1 MPLADRR
8 LASRFDVVG
17 TPWGVLDALEPL
29 RLRNLASDGMLIES
43 PAPLA
48 VGSVHEFQLI
58 DGPHAVR
65 VRAAVRHLSPARR
78 SSIDRYFVIGL
89 EFLHLE
95 PRTTLGIERLIR
107 EQSARSASEVA

>member
-1 MPLADRR
+1 MTLADRR
-8 LASRFDVVG
+8 LTSRFDVVG

-29 RLRNLASDGMLIES
+29 HLRNLSSDGMLIES

-78 SSIDRYFVIGL
+78 SSVDRYFVIGL

-95 PRTTLGIERLIR
+95 PRSSLGIGRLVR
-107 EQSARSASEVA
+107 EQLARPASEEA